1 MGVPLLPAAHAESGG
16 VGSSGNPTASSR
28 GFLASMPPKATGGPA
43 RRAGKRGSPVRFTAP
58 RPVENSVYQDL
69 TLDLGSPPRQPLASA
84 SASRASAPA
93 LAPPARAAPMDLAS
107 PTPARTG
114 LSSPTTPHSRELR
127 QCMEQMGLTEA
138 EQSALWLG
146 GVDTV
151 QWLEEGLRP
160 EDFRAASIDTQ
171 SRAEQ
176 AHAARVLRQAR
187 ADEDQSR
194 QIALVRARAD
204 VGADHVSPLR
214 LAAIELEE
222 RRQAVQEAERA
233 SEAATEVAEAAA
245 AQLVRANRDSAA
257 HAEQQKDAL
266 AKAVRGGA
274 REFDTQRSLQCGQLS
289 EPGLHKVLAAVHSL
303 EQLCAL
309 DLDAMRALGLCL
321 TDCRLLD
328 SIRQRA
334 ADGVLPRGPGSSAQA
349 LASAESR
356 LAQLRAEHRE
366 LERENADLKSAER
379 RLSQEALS
387 ARADMERE
395 IAELRARNQHLAQE
409 VQEARTEARAGH
421 GRADLESEV
430 AELRASNRRL
440 EQGAED
446 ANVYATTLQA
456 QVESALQR
464 AAQAEEASA
473 SLERQ
478 LQARAEPLVDH
489 GRAALETE
497 NAELRLANQRLREEV
512 QGARSKA
519 QSDERRMAELA
530 AARTPQPQPEP
541 EQADSSNEVDEPAR
555 DVETRPD
562 RRKDFLERGQSGGGS
577 FSFSRAKE
585 GKDKDWAEM
594 TPQES
599 AAAQVSLPPPL
610 FCGLPVAAVQSQG
623 SLGCATDRLHP
634 PCKASFGCA
643 TDLAADLCPQEL
655 GWDRH
660 RWDNDVTPNAYDRP
674 W

>member
-1 MGVPLLPAAHAESGG
+1 
-16 VGSSGNPTASSR
+16 
-28 GFLASMPPKATGGPA
+28 MPPKATGGPA

-69 TLDLGSPPRQPLASA
+69 TLDLGSPPRQPLAAA
-84 SASRASAPA
+84 SSRALAPA
-93 LAPPARAAPMDLAS
+93 LAPPARAAPMGLAS

-114 LSSPTTPHSRELR
+114 LASPTTPHSRELR

-160 EDFRAASIDTQ
+160 EDFRAAGIDTQ

-187 ADEDQSR
+187 ADEDESR

-309 DLDAMRALGLCL
+309 DLDAMRALGLGL

-334 ADGVLPRGPGSSAQA
+334 ADGVLPRAGSSAQA

-356 LAQLRAEHRE
+356 LTQLRAEYRE
-366 LERENADLKSAER
+366 LERENADLRSAER

-387 ARADMERE
+387 ARAEAKADEGGRADMQRE
-395 IAELRARNQHLAQE
+395 IAELRARNQQLAQE

-430 AELRASNRRL
+430 AELRARNRRL

-456 QVESALQR
+456 QVESAKQR

-478 LQARAEPLVDH
+478 LQARAEPRLDH

-512 QGARSKA
+512 QGARGKA
-519 QSDERRMAELA
+519 QADERRMAELA

-541 EQADSSNEVDEPAR
+541 EQADSSNEVDEPAP
-555 DVETRPD
+555 DVQTRPD
-562 RRKDFLERGQSGGGS
+562 LRKDFLERGQSGGGS
-577 FSFSRAKE
+577 FSFSRAKD

-594 TPQES
+594 TPHES
-599 AAAQVSLPPPL
+599 AAAQVRLLPPL
-610 FCGLPVAAVQSQG
+610 FCGLPGCCAKPRQAIWAVQ
-623 SLGCATDRLHP
+623 LTWPLTCALLR
-634 PCKASFGCA
+634 
-643 TDLAADLCPQEL
+643 QVL
-655 GWDRH
+655 GWDQH